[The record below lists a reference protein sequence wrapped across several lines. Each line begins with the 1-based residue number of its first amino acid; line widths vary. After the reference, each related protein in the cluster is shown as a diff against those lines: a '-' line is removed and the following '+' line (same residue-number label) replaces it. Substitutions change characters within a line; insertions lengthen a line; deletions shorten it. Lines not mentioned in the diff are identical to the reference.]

1 MPPMINSRQN
11 RQTMFPTNP
20 NQTPSKECIQWVKK
34 CIDSSEVTIQ
44 PLPEHAHKQKHYYT
58 LISEKTQEKYLLVES
73 LSDIA
78 SMLKFITLSKI
89 IKKNHIETPEIYY
102 QEISTSKCWVIMSH
116 FGHETLLDW
125 LTQPHSPDKK
135 SQVLRHC
142 LSEIHKFQKQKIPY
156 PVSDYSAKNMFD
168 DMSLTDTHFIKNLL
182 ETSLSN
188 AEKSYLA
195 HSKSYILE
203 EALKIPSSLVHFDFH
218 SANIMLLPHRTL
230 GILDFQDLKIGP
242 ICYDLM
248 SLLTDHYYFHN
259 EKESNQYIDLFYDQY
274 LSTPHKQAF
283 DKSQFHH
290 MCRITSIQRHLKN
303 IGIFSRLFF
312 NSKPHYI
319 KHIPG
324 MMHQLNKQCSRC
336 TPLKNLPEILWSEK
350 IKSIYATKEAH
361 MNNKS
366 YSE

>member
-1 MPPMINSRQN
+1 
-11 RQTMFPTNP
+11 
-20 NQTPSKECIQWVKK
+20 
-34 CIDSSEVTIQ
+34 
-44 PLPEHAHKQKHYYT
+44 
-58 LISEKTQEKYLLVES
+58 
-73 LSDIA
+73 
-78 SMLKFITLSKI
+78 
-89 IKKNHIETPEIYY
+89 
-102 QEISTSKCWVIMSH
+102 
-116 FGHETLLDW
+116 
-125 LTQPHSPDKK
+125 
-135 SQVLRHC
+135 
-142 LSEIHKFQKQKIPY
+142 
-156 PVSDYSAKNMFD
+156 MFD

-195 HSKSYILE
+195 NSKSYILE
-203 EALKIPSSLVHFDFH
+203 EALKIPNSLVHFDFH